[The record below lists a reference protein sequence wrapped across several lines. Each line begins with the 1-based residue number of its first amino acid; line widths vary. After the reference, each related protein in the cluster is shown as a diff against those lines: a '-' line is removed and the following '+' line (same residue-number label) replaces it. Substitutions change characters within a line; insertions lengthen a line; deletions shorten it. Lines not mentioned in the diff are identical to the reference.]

1 MATQK
6 EVAKLAGVSFITVS
20 RVVNNEPNV
29 REATR
34 ARVLRAI
41 RELGYFP
48 SFAGKALNT
57 GRSDTIGVMTPTRFG
72 ENMEN
77 NYLMFVL
84 RGIEQ
89 ACRENGQDILISP
102 ISEDDPKFDY
112 LKPYRQRKVDGMIY
126 VSLKAMPDEM
136 VKDIEERSIPCV
148 VLADR
153 PTHAGI
159 SWIDTA
165 NEEAA
170 FDTTKRIWG
179 MGHRRIVFLG
189 MIPDIYNP
197 NVTDRERG
205 FRRAIRELTGCEASE
220 DLIIRSDYSRTA
232 SRTALERVL
241 ANPNARPTAVFCST
255 DNKVLAAIA
264 AARGLGLSL
273 PEDLSIVGFDGFLKD
288 SQISPTIASNEQPLV
303 EMGRRATE
311 ILLERIAKPDLP
323 KREIVFP
330 VAFLPGGSL
339 ASPKSGS
346 LT

>member
-1 MATQK
+1 VATQK

-41 RELGYFP
+41 HELGYFP

-57 GRSDTIGVMTPTRFG
+57 GRSDTIGVMTPARFG

-77 NYLMFVL
+77 NYLLYVL

-89 ACRENGQDILISP
+89 ACRESGQDILISP
-102 ISEDDPKFDY
+102 ISEDDPNFDY
-112 LKPYRQRKVDGMIY
+112 LRPYRQRKVDGMIY

-136 VKDIEERSIPCV
+136 VKDIEELSIPCV

-153 PTHAGI
+153 PEHEGI
-159 SWIDTA
+159 SWVDTA

-170 FDTTKRIWG
+170 FETTKRIWEA
-179 MGHRRIVFLG
+179 GHRRIAFLG

-205 FRRAIRELTGCEASE
+205 FRRAIRELTGREASE
-220 DLIIRSDYSRTA
+220 GMIIRSDYSKTE
-232 SRTALERVL
+232 SRAALERVL
-241 ANPNARPTAVFCST
+241 ANPDARPTAVFCST
-255 DNKVLAAIA
+255 DNKVLAAVG
-264 AARGLGLSL
+264 AARELGLSI

-288 SQISPTIASNEQPLV
+288 SQISPTIASNEQPLA
-303 EMGRRATE
+303 EMGRRAAE
-311 ILLERIAKPDLP
+311 VLLERIAKPDLP

-330 VAFLPGGSL
+330 VTFLPGGSL
-339 ASPKSGS
+339 SGPKA
-346 LT
+346 

>member
-1 MATQK
+1 
-6 EVAKLAGVSFITVS
+6 
-20 RVVNNEPNV
+20 
-29 REATR
+29 
-34 ARVLRAI
+34 
-41 RELGYFP
+41 
-48 SFAGKALNT
+48 
-57 GRSDTIGVMTPTRFG
+57 MTPARFG

-77 NYLMFVL
+77 DYLMYVL

-102 ISEDDPKFDY
+102 ISEDDPDFDY

-136 VKDIEERSIPCV
+136 VRDIEERSIPCV

-153 PTHAGI
+153 PAHAGI

-170 FDTTKRIWG
+170 FETTKRIWEA
-179 MGHRRIVFLG
+179 GHRRIAFLG
-189 MIPDIYNP
+189 IVPDIYNP
-197 NVTDRERG
+197 NVADRERG
-205 FRRAIRELTGCEASE
+205 FRRAIRELSGTEASE

-232 SRTALERVL
+232 SRIALARVL
-241 ANPNARPTAVFCST
+241 SGPRARPTAVFCST

-264 AARGLGLSL
+264 AARELRLSI

-303 EMGRRATE
+303 EMGRRAAE
-311 ILLERIAKPDLP
+311 VLLERIAKPNLP
-323 KREIVFP
+323 KEEIVFP
-330 VAFLPGGSL
+330 VTFVPGGSL
-339 ASPKSGS
+339 ASPKA
-346 LT
+346 